1 MQNPDIWSDKD
12 KVSKIGQEI
21 KEKKEIL
28 EKLNSWTQTLDD
40 SEASIE
46 LQDKE
51 LIETSYKDIKN
62 LEKELEK
69 FELQQMLSGEYD
81 SADAI
86 LTINSGAGGTD
97 AQDWASMLLR
107 MYMRWAESRG
117 WKVELLDKLDGEEA
131 GIKSATIKISGKHAF
146 GYAKAEKGVHRLVR
160 ICLLYTNDAADE

>member
-62 LEKELEK
+62 LEREYEYQVEIDYQYSEKLFLGIMKHLDEIDATITNSLVNYTIDRLSYVDRAIIRNAIYEMKYEMLPKNIVIDEALLITREYSNLE
-69 FELQQMLSGEYD
+69 
-81 SADAI
+81 
-86 LTINSGAGGTD
+86 ND
-97 AQDWASMLLR
+97 AQVKFNNR
-107 MYMRWAESRG
+107 
-117 WKVELLDKLDGEEA
+117 LLDN
-131 GIKSATIKISGKHAF
+131 I
-146 GYAKAEKGVHRLVR
+146 AKN
-160 ICLLYTNDAADE
+160 IYD